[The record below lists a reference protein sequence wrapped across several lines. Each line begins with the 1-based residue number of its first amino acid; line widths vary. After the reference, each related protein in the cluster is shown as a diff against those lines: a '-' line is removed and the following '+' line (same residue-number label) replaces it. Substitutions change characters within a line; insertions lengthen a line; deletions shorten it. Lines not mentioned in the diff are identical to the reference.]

1 MSGLAEPMNVLRCI
15 PSPETLSPVIR
26 AIGVKIGG
34 FKESKENWLFVRS
47 QRLPRARTRPLPLP

>member
-1 MSGLAEPMNVLRCI
+1 MNVLRCI

-34 FKESKENWLFVRS
+34 FKELKENWLFVRS